1 MFMQD
6 LITEKN
12 TKENVL
18 LKFIATHKFL
28 SSLILCLIFFLIYL
42 PLNGFH
48 IYTGGDDPGIVRL
61 ISNGEIGIGFVG
73 YFFAWFVSIIQPV
86 FYRINLNFYYIL
98 HEIICFISL
107 GLINYFILCR
117 LPVKKGL
124 FLSIVFDIV
133 FFSFFIITI
142 QFTMTAAVCA
152 TAGILSMIYGCIY
165 EERKRYKRLHFFGG
179 AFLALLGSQVRFN
192 PFVSLCAVTAAFA
205 FGAFLSD
212 IIKNKKELGFKNSL
226 IKTFKSF
233 IKPAVAIILT
243 AVIIFGAN
251 MLSESMKY
259 TDPNYEDFLGYNE
272 SLSKVNDYRSANFF
286 ANKDFYR
293 SIDIKSFAEI
303 NILKRWCV
311 DDDFFTKEKLDAIS
325 DYSAEHAYDGAGSK
339 SSLKVLIT
347 RIGEGLSDHVKSGLI
362 ILDVFIA
369 IAVLFTLWILFFIS
383 RKKFYIVFPIVLF
396 VSMWGILLL
405 TTGGLTASADNCNL
419 LILPIS
425 IFTIYVAIFYNKHQ
439 QIITFFLSLAVI
451 ALYIYLYLSRIHF
464 TASLC
469 FYLPTY
475 VFMLFS
481 LNEENRKEINF
492 KKHPMLL
499 KRIAAA
505 ALVITAISS
514 GALLFMKVTYVEYPE
529 EYEKVQKYIKS
540 HKDNTF
546 LKDGIYRDKSN
557 FNALVESD
565 EPKNIISFGGW
576 DKHSKTYKNSLKS
589 RGINHLFKDTVDSD
603 IIVVLFNYS
612 GKPDVL
618 NGKVGDFQIYYND
631 HYAPKGKVISL
642 KKIKDFNRYTMY
654 KIVSEKTDN
663 KKQQ

>member
-1 MFMQD
+1 MQD

-165 EERKRYKRLHFFGG
+165 EERKRYKRLQFFGG
-179 AFLALLGSQVRFN
+179 AFLALLCSQVRFN

-212 IIKNKKELGFKNSL
+212 FIKNKKELGFKNSL

-339 SSLKVLIT
+339 SSLKVLMT

-369 IAVLFTLWILFFIS
+369 IAVLFTLWILFFVS

-396 VSMWGILLL
+396 ASMWGILLL

-469 FYLPTY
+469 FYLPAY

-481 LNEENRKEINF
+481 LNEENLKKFNF

-589 RGINHLFKDTVDSD
+589 HGINHLFKDTVDSD

-654 KIVSEKTDN
+654 KIVSEKIDN

>member
-1 MFMQD
+1 MQD

-117 LPVKKGL
+117 LPIKKGL

-165 EERKRYKRLHFFGG
+165 EERKRYKRLQFFGG

-339 SSLKVLIT
+339 GSLKVLMT

-369 IAVLFTLWILFFIS
+369 IAVLFTLWILFFVS

-396 VSMWGILLL
+396 ASMWGILLL

-469 FYLPTY
+469 FYLPAY
-475 VFMLFS
+475 AFMLFS
-481 LNEENRKEINF
+481 LNEENLKKFNF

-654 KIVSEKTDN
+654 KIVSEKIDN

>member
-1 MFMQD
+1 MQD

-28 SSLILCLIFFLIYL
+28 SSLILCLIFSLIYL

-73 YFFAWFVSIIQPV
+73 YFFAWFVSIMQPV

-165 EERKRYKRLHFFGG
+165 EERKRYKRLQFFGG

-212 IIKNKKELGFKNSL
+212 FIKNKKLGFKNSL
-226 IKTFKSF
+226 IETFKSF

-325 DYSAEHAYDGAGSK
+325 SYSAEHAYDGAGSK
-339 SSLKVLIT
+339 SSLKVLMT

-369 IAVLFTLWILFFIS
+369 IAVLFTLWILFFVS

-396 VSMWGILLL
+396 ASMWGILLL

-469 FYLPTY
+469 FYLPAY
-475 VFMLFS
+475 AFMLFS

-612 GKPDVL
+612 GNPDVL

-654 KIVSEKTDN
+654 KIVSEKIDN

>member
-1 MFMQD
+1 MHD
-6 LITEKN
+6 LVTEKD

-18 LKFIATHKFL
+18 LKFISTHKFL

-42 PLNGFH
+42 PLNRFH

-73 YFFAWFVSIIQPV
+73 YFLAWLISIIQPV
-86 FYRINLNFYYIL
+86 FYSINLNFYYIL
-98 HEIICFISL
+98 HEIISFISL
-107 GLINYFILCR
+107 GLINYFILCK

-124 FLSIVFDIV
+124 FLSVVFDIV

-152 TAGILSMIYGCIY
+152 TAGIISMIYGCIY
-165 EERKRYKRLHFFGG
+165 EKRKRYKRLQVFGG

-205 FGAFLSD
+205 FGVLLSD
-212 IIKNKKELGFKNSL
+212 LIKNKKELGFKDSL
-226 IKTFKSF
+226 IKTFKKI
-233 IKPAVAIILT
+233 IKPAFAIILT
-243 AVIIFGAN
+243 AVIVFGAN

-272 SLSKVNDYRSANFF
+272 SLAKVNDYRIANFF

-293 SIDIKSFAEI
+293 SIGIKSFAET

-325 DYSAEHAYDGAGSK
+325 DYSLEHAYDGAGSK

-347 RIGEGLSDHVKSGLI
+347 RVGEGLSDHVKSGLI

-369 IAVLFTLWILFFIS
+369 IAVLFTLWILFFVS

-396 VSMWGILLL
+396 ASMWGLLLL
-405 TTGGLTASADNCNL
+405 TTGGLTASSDNCNL

-425 IFTIYVAIFYNKHQ
+425 IFTIYVAVFYNKYQ

-469 FYLPTY
+469 FYLPAY
-475 VFMLFS
+475 AFMLFS
-481 LNEENRKEINF
+481 LNEENLKELKF

-499 KRIAAA
+499 KRIAAT
-505 ALVITAISS
+505 ALVITAICS
-514 GALLFMKVTYVEYPE
+514 GALIFTRFSYVEYPE
-529 EYEKVQKYIKS
+529 EYEKVQKYIES
-540 HKDNTF
+540 HKDNIF

-612 GKPDVL
+612 RNPDIL
-618 NGKVGDFQIYYND
+618 SGKVGDFQIYYND

-654 KIVSEKTDN
+654 KIVSEKIDN

>member
-1 MFMQD
+1 MQD

-165 EERKRYKRLHFFGG
+165 EERKRYKRLQFFGG

-212 IIKNKKELGFKNSL
+212 IIKNKKDLGFKNSF

-293 SIDIKSFAEI
+293 SIDIKSFTEI

-325 DYSAEHAYDGAGSK
+325 SYSAEHAYDGAGSK
-339 SSLKVLIT
+339 SSLKVLMT

-369 IAVLFTLWILFFIS
+369 IAVLFTLWILFFVS

-396 VSMWGILLL
+396 ASMWGILLL

-425 IFTIYVAIFYNKHQ
+425 IFTIYVAVFYNKYQ

-469 FYLPTY
+469 FYLPAY
-475 VFMLFS
+475 AFMLFS

-589 RGINHLFKDTVDSD
+589 RGINHLFKDAVDSD

-612 GKPDVL
+612 RKPDVL

-654 KIVSEKTDN
+654 KIVSEKIDN